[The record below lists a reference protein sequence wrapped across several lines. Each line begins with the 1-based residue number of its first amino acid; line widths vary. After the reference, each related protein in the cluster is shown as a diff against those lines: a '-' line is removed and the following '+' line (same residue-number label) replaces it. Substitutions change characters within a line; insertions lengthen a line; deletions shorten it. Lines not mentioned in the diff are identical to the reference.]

1 MHGFPCLCLFPCAL
15 LRCRAMDVL
24 IAQAEALFTKDTLI
38 SLTIASV
45 IFFIGTLIAIPFI
58 LVRLPAHYFDERHP
72 RLWMP
77 DHHPVL
83 RLLGLI
89 VKNAVGAVFL
99 AIGIALLFLPGQG
112 ILTILLGISLM
123 DFPGKRYCERKI
135 VGQPTVL
142 NAINALRAK
151 YDKPPLTVIGDS

>member
-1 MHGFPCLCLFPCAL
+1 
-15 LRCRAMDVL
+15 MDAL
-24 IAQAEALFTKDTLI
+24 IAQAEALFTKNVLI
-38 SLTIASV
+38 DLTIASV
-45 IFFIGTLIAIPFI
+45 AFFIGTLIAIPFI
-58 LVRLPAHYFDERHP
+58 LVRLPPHYFDERQP

-89 VKNAVGAVFL
+89 VKNAAGAVFL
-99 AIGIALLFLPGQG
+99 VVGIALLFLPGQG

-142 NAINALRAK
+142 KAINALRAK
-151 YDKPPLTVIGDS
+151 YDKPSLTVARDP

>member
-1 MHGFPCLCLFPCAL
+1 MDAL
-15 LRCRAMDVL
+15 LAQVEAVLTKDVL
-24 IAQAEALFTKDTLI
+24 IG
-38 SLTIASV
+38 LTIASV
-45 IFFIGTLIAIPFI
+45 VFFVGTLIAIPFI
-58 LVRLPAHYFDERHP
+58 LVRLPPHYFDERHP

-83 RLLGLI
+83 RLAGFI

-99 AIGIALLFLPGQG
+99 AVGIALLFLPGQG
-112 ILTILLGISLM
+112 ILTILLGVSLL

-135 VGQPTVL
+135 IGQPTVFK
-142 NAINALRAK
+142 AVNALRAK

>member
-1 MHGFPCLCLFPCAL
+1 MDTFLAQVEAL
-15 LRCRAMDVL
+15 LTTDVL
-24 IAQAEALFTKDTLI
+24 IWFG
-38 SLTIASV
+38 ASSV
-45 IFFIGTLIAIPFI
+45 VFFVGTLIAIPFI
-58 LVRLPAHYFDERHP
+58 LVRLPPNYFDERHP

-83 RLLGLI
+83 RLLGFL

-99 AIGIALLFLPGQG
+99 AVGIALLFLPGQG
-112 ILTILLGISLM
+112 ILTILIGVSLL

-142 NAINALRAK
+142 KAINGLRAK
-151 YDKPPLTVIGDS
+151 YSKPPLTVKDDP